1 MRIADRFGNKGD
13 LSRRRRRRK
22 DKGEKWRDRAK
33 SNIEAKIDVGNET
46 GKGKL
51 LRGGCETGAVPYPGG
66 PGYAQD
72 LLITC
77 NTVVV
82 GRCPLAGENRKE
94 CFWNPIGL
102 GWPNDGAI
110 WPTWPSG
117 WTI

>member
-1 MRIADRFGNKGD
+1 MIVVKRVAGEGVDDRHRCD
-13 LSRRRRRRK
+13 P
-22 DKGEKWRDRAK
+22 
-33 SNIEAKIDVGNET
+33 

-51 LRGGCETGAVPYPGG
+51 LRGGRWAKSRRRQCRSPGG
-66 PGYAQD
+66 PGYTQD

-82 GRCPLAGENRKE
+82 GRCSLAGENRKE